1 MHSHRPTIAHG
12 PGPRRAGGPPGSA
25 PGIPACAHGN
35 GGPVWRRAACAVR
48 PQAHPASYTAKPRA
62 GGWRGWLLAS
72 PRPPC
77 PFAPPRRLCNRPTL
91 RPVADVRMPV
101 HATIMRGRRHLRV
114 ALEIIY
120 LEQCSSLYR
129 SMCSCVVALALCSC
143 VLWCAHLVDLSCV
156 LVWRPIS

>member
-25 PGIPACAHGN
+25 PGIPAFAHGN
-35 GGPVWRRAACAVR
+35 SMPVWRRAACAVR
-48 PQAHPASYTAKPRA
+48 APAHPASYTAKPRA

-72 PRPPC
+72 PGPTC
-77 PFAPPRRLCNRPTL
+77 PFPPPRRLCNRPAL

-114 ALEIIY
+114 ALEICSAS
-120 LEQCSSLYR
+120 LKTKCACCSSAT
-129 SMCSCVVALALCSC
+129 ALFHASPFEYYFGILDCLTDSGYMY
-143 VLWCAHLVDLSCV
+143 
-156 LVWRPIS
+156 